1 MGFKLRRL
9 RQFHCEAVISRLHVR
24 RKLPAQFIKVEIGM
38 QVGEN
43 CPAGLDA
50 VYPS

>member
-9 RQFHCEAVISRLHVR
+9 RHFHYEAVIRRLHVR
-24 RKLPAQFIKVEIGM
+24 RKFPAQFVEVEIGM
-38 QVGEN
+38 QIGEN